1 LYRYNAEMR
10 IRVRQG
16 AYAVGLVQVETLNPK
31 PYTLYPITY
40 TLYPIPYTLYPKPYT
55 LYPIP

>member
-1 LYRYNAEMR
+1 VIFWFQIFHFKWVNLYRYNAEMR

-31 PYTLYPITY
+31 PYTLYPI
-40 TLYPIPYTLYPKPYT
+40 P
-55 LYPIP
+55 